1 MKKLAQC
8 YISTMFFS
16 MSFFRL
22 VRKHRDPEA
31 QIRMTTRP
39 NHQGQKKLEERK
51 SGKYNFG
58 VRPKAE
64 SETRRSMENIQGS
77 LVCHVDA
84 GVDTLSREC
93 PVKVVSSVHRRRREV
108 TTYGMSASKRFSTD
122 FNTSSSASLLTNEI
136 ERPLVPNRPA
146 RPTRW
151 R

>member
-8 YISTMFFS
+8 YISTMSFS

-64 SETRRSMENIQGS
+64 SETRRTMENIQGS

-93 PVKVVSSVHRRRREV
+93 RNVCLETLLNRLQYLLVSLATH
-108 TTYGMSASKRFSTD
+108 
-122 FNTSSSASLLTNEI
+122 
-136 ERPLVPNRPA
+136 ERD
-146 RPTRW
+146 
-151 R
+151 